1 MYETYVDIYIIYAVC
16 PCLCDTYMLHICY
29 TTFLSPSTFLNM
41 YSAHTQ
47 EKSNQHVDIFP
58 RRKAVFSMIV
68 VQNRRQCCVATQW
81 HQDHKGE
88 LSALV
93 QKMHIMDEE
102 KHYLY
107 FWMPATKSDVVA
119 RSIGECIQPQTPH
132 RAQIN
137 VVERSAV
144 TLHYLALGCLHVSA
158 HWGGVLFQR

>member
-1 MYETYVDIYIIYAVC
+1 MRRMWTYTLYMQYAHVCVTHTCFIYATLLSWVRLLSWTC
-16 PCLCDTYMLHICY
+16 ILHIRKKNQISML
-29 TTFLSPSTFLNM
+29 TSF
-41 YSAHTQ
+41 Q
-47 EKSNQHVDIFP
+47 EEKLF
-58 RRKAVFSMIV
+58 FSMIV

-144 TLHYLALGCLHVSA
+144 TLHYLAPGCLHVSA